1 MPDAELVPRGYIKF
15 SKVSPLPRRAWL
27 RGATRWDSEA
37 AMKLIAEY
45 LDIAIKFEGLAA
57 EESPSKLKESFE
69 KQAAAYRKLAAKR
82 AKKFGIPEP
91 PGSISHVVKATP
103 VGEAQTAPRGGD
115 VASWVA
121 LFWKQRSS
129 K

>member
-1 MPDAELVPRGYIKF
+1 
-15 SKVSPLPRRAWL
+15 
-27 RGATRWDSEA
+27 
-37 AMKLIAEY
+37 MKLIAEY

-69 KQAAAYRKLAAKR
+69 KQATAYRKLVAKR
-82 AKKFGIPEP
+82 ARKFGIPEP
-91 PGSISHVVKATP
+91 PGSISHVVKAVP

-115 VASWVA
+115 VHSWVA